1 MRSNPAGAFIIYT
14 FPKNFKTFLGAN
26 IVHHIGLNIFDMI
39 FLALTYFGHVVKKE
53 IQIVC

>member
-1 MRSNPAGAFIIYT
+1 MWYGRTLSKLKVAIDGHFDDQQT
-14 FPKNFKTFLGAN
+14 T
-26 IVHHIGLNIFDMI
+26 HHIGLNIFDMI